1 MNITAGKHVAKAI
14 HAELGHAKTGS
25 EMIAVLFEI
34 TEGEYTGQRITWWGY
49 FTEKT
54 AKRTVESLKYTG
66 WRGDW
71 ESWDGLGTRRVELD
85 VQEEADGQ
93 GGVRMRVQ
101 WVNPVSI
108 IKKENA
114 MSAPQRVAFAGKMRG
129 LVQQVLRG
137 DEPQVVTVAPRQP
150 QQVQVSQRPNGQR
163 PPQQRHHQSQ
173 RPQSETWQ
181 VPQIPVPSDDDVPF

>member
-1 MNITAGKHVAKAI
+1 MNIPANKYVAKAI

-34 TEGEYTGQRITWWGY
+34 AEGEYTGQRITWWGY

-71 ESWDGLGTRRVELD
+71 ESWDGLGTKRVELD

-108 IKKENA
+108 IKKDSA
-114 MSAPQRVAFAGKMRG
+114 MSSTQRVAFASKMKS
-129 LVQQVLRG
+129 LVTQVMRG
-137 DEPQVVTVAPRQP
+137 DEPQVVTMAPRQP
-150 QQVQVSQRPNGQR
+150 QQ
-163 PPQQRHHQSQ
+163 PQQPRFPPRVQQ
-173 RPQSETWQ
+173 QKPYPNEDD
-181 VPQIPVPSDDDVPF
+181 IPF

>member
-1 MNITAGKHVAKAI
+1 MNIPANKYVAKAV
-14 HAELGHAKTGS
+14 HAELGHAKTGT

-54 AKRTVESLKYTG
+54 ARRAVESLKYTG

-71 ESWDGLGTRRVELD
+71 ESWDGLGTKRVELD

-93 GGVRMRVQ
+93 GGSRLRVQ

-108 IKKENA
+108 IKKDSV
-114 MSAPQRVAFAGKMRG
+114 MSSTQRVAFASKMRG
-129 LVQQVLRG
+129 LVTQVLTG
-137 DEPQVVTVAPRQP
+137 AEGAAPAAPRAVPPRSAQP
-150 QQVQVSQRPNGQR
+150 QQPRPRVQQQ
-163 PPQQRHHQSQ
+163 PPA
-173 RPQSETWQ
+173 Q
-181 VPQIPVPSDDDVPF
+181 VWGADDEVPF

>member
-1 MNITAGKHVAKAI
+1 MNIPAGKYVAKAV

-49 FTEKT
+49 FSEKT

-71 ESWDGLGTRRVELD
+71 ESWDGLGTKRVELD

-93 GGVRMRVQ
+93 GGVRLRVQ

-108 IKKENA
+108 IKKDSA
-114 MSAPQRVAFAGKMRG
+114 MSPTQRVAFAGKMRS
-129 LVQQVLRG
+129 LVTQVLTG
-137 DEPQVVTVAPRQP
+137 AEGAPPSAAPRAVPPQRPAQP
-150 QQVQVSQRPNGQR
+150 QQPRPRVQQQ
-163 PPQQRHHQSQ
+163 PP
-173 RPQSETWQ
+173 PPAWGA
-181 VPQIPVPSDDDVPF
+181 DDEVPF

>member
-1 MNITAGKHVAKAI
+1 MNITAGKYVAKAVQ
-14 HAELGHAKTGS
+14 AELGHAKTGS

-71 ESWDGLGTRRVELD
+71 ESWDGLGTKRVELD

-114 MSAPQRVAFAGKMRG
+114 MSAPQRVAFASKMRG
-129 LVQQVLRG
+129 LVTQVLTG
-137 DEPQVVTVAPRQP
+137 AEGAPPPAAPQRPSQP
-150 QQVQVSQRPNGQR
+150 QQPRPRVQQQ
-163 PPQQRHHQSQ
+163 PPA
-173 RPQSETWQ
+173 Q
-181 VPQIPVPSDDDVPF
+181 VWGAEDEVPF